1 MNKVKKEPQEDKRLK
16 EFLLERDP
24 DFLRFLRGFL
34 ITSDMLLE
42 SIQLKYKY
50 EPPCLQ
56 SYSLTREHCGRNFA
70 GSGFDK
76 LIKLMEKFSLQEIC
90 THFPATTG
98 HYNGI
103 KQYAI
108 MNYIKEKI
116 ISPCIDDDYRRPGW
130 YESVR
135 KIVICSGY
143 KDQAKEG
150 KHDSD

>member
-1 MNKVKKEPQEDKRLK
+1 MNKETRLQ
-16 EFLLERDP
+16 EFLDARDP
-24 DFLRFLRGFL
+24 DFLRFIRSFV

-50 EPPCLQ
+50 EPPCYQ

-76 LIKLMEKFSLQEIC
+76 LIKLMEKFTLQEIC

-108 MNYIKEKI
+108 MNFIKEKI
-116 ISPCIDDDYRRPGW
+116 ISPCIDDDYRRPCW

-135 KIVICSGY
+135 KIVICSNMRN
-143 KDQAKEG
+143 K
-150 KHDSD
+150 